1 MLDKFVAD
9 KIAAGEVI
17 ERPVSAVKELVENSI
32 DAGAHSVIV
41 EIRGGGKSYIRVTDD
56 GCGIPP
62 EEVETAFLRHATSK
76 IRNITDLDNITS
88 LGFRGEALA
97 SIAAVSKLTIVTR
110 TPDMSA
116 GTRLM
121 MHGGNVV
128 SKETAGANIGTTIV
142 AEDLFYNTPARRKFM
157 RSEAREG
164 SAVIELIQQYAVC
177 YPTVRFMMVR
187 NGETVFTTRGNGDT
201 LQTIR
206 SLYPD
211 TAHAGM
217 IPIQGENVNG
227 FVSDPGTTRSTR
239 KGQLFFV
246 NGRLVDS
253 KVIEK
258 GIVSG
263 YGGRIFSGYPVAIL
277 FIEAD
282 PSDIDVN
289 IHPGKREIRF
299 LKAAEVQKDISDAID
314 KAMKSREAV
323 PSGIAPSTVSIP
335 EPEVNNE
342 TPAFAGPVSPAVTAA
357 SDPAIYAAETF
368 SVSETEETA
377 ETMYTGEQSS
387 IREYLGS
394 IRRPQEDHSANAT
407 ERSAGNPEISTDI
420 SDPVSRV
427 LPDTDRLFSFD
438 DLIYTGYLFNTYIL
452 MQSDDTFYLF
462 DQHAAHERI
471 FYERFTDHYL
481 KGEKITQPILVPVT
495 ISVSP
500 DVYYMSRD
508 WLEPLESAGY
518 DIEDFGADTF
528 VIRGIP
534 SFMELS
540 EAEAFARSYLEAL
553 DDASGRNDIVIDKL
567 IMRSCKSAVKGGEH
581 LSEMEIRELIDELAG
596 CSNPYCCPH
605 GRPTFIRY
613 TKYEIERSFRRK

>member
-1 MLDKFVAD
+1 MIRVLDKFVAD

-76 IRNITDLDNITS
+76 IRNIADLDNITS

-187 NGETVFTTRGNGDT
+187 NGETVFTTRGDGDT

-217 IPIQGENVNG
+217 IPVQGENVNG

-258 GIVSG
+258 GIEAG
-263 YGGRIFSGYPVAIL
+263 YGGRIFSG
-277 FIEAD
+277 
-282 PSDIDVN
+282 N
-289 IHPGKREIRF
+289 
-299 LKAAEVQKDISDAID
+299 
-314 KAMKSREAV
+314 
-323 PSGIAPSTVSIP
+323 T
-335 EPEVNNE
+335 
-342 TPAFAGPVSPAVTAA
+342 
-357 SDPAIYAAETF
+357 
-368 SVSETEETA
+368 
-377 ETMYTGEQSS
+377 
-387 IREYLGS
+387 
-394 IRRPQEDHSANAT
+394 SA
-407 ERSAGNPEISTDI
+407 
-420 SDPVSRV
+420 
-427 LPDTDRLFSFD
+427 
-438 DLIYTGYLFNTYIL
+438 Y
-452 MQSDDTFYLF
+452 
-462 DQHAAHERI
+462 
-471 FYERFTDHYL
+471 
-481 KGEKITQPILVPVT
+481 
-495 ISVSP
+495 
-500 DVYYMSRD
+500 
-508 WLEPLESAGY
+508 
-518 DIEDFGADTF
+518 
-528 VIRGIP
+528 
-534 SFMELS
+534 
-540 EAEAFARSYLEAL
+540 
-553 DDASGRNDIVIDKL
+553 
-567 IMRSCKSAVKGGEH
+567 
-581 LSEMEIRELIDELAG
+581 
-596 CSNPYCCPH
+596 
-605 GRPTFIRY
+605 
-613 TKYEIERSFRRK
+613 